1 MNFRFLSELYAGFL
15 RGRAITHHF
24 SRFPLLET
32 LLRGNVPKELS
43 TTMVAVL
50 AESSRSPVPD
60 LLRTLDSHVN
70 GLTEAQA
77 AQRREIHGWNTIGHE
92 KPLSWPAHLWQCY
105 RNPFNILLTV
115 LAAVSYWT
123 DDIESTIVI
132 GSMVFL
138 STLIRFVQETRS
150 NKAAEKLKEMV
161 STTATVLRRDPA
173 EIAAEEARK
182 YFQAIL
188 RPKPPRRVELPI
200 KRLVPGD
207 IVALSA
213 GDMLPADV
221 RLLSTKDLFVSQSAM
236 TGESLPVEKFGEQHG
251 PASANPLELNNLAFM
266 GTNVVSGSALAIVV
280 CTGDNTYFGS
290 LAQRVTAT
298 DRTPTAFQAGVN
310 KVSWL
315 LIRFMM
321 VMSPIVLLINGLTK
335 HNWTDAALFALSV
348 AVGLTPEMLPMIVTS
363 TLAKGAVFLSRKKV
377 IVKRLDAIQNFGA
390 MDVLCTDKTG
400 TLTQDKIFLSRSLDA
415 AGEDSDTVLEYAYL
429 NSYHQTGL
437 KNLLDVAVLEHAEM
451 RHQGAVAAQF
461 RKVDE
466 IPFDFTRR
474 RMSVVVAV
482 PAPGGPG
489 PGASAEG
496 GNGGSAEGGGVA
508 AAVRPAISHRLI
520 CKGAVEEVLAV
531 CSRVQRG
538 ERIEALSAEVLAA
551 VRAVT
556 ADLNAEG
563 LRVVAVATRDSPVTQ
578 EVFGLADERDLT
590 LVGYIAF
597 LDPPKEST
605 KPALDALAS
614 HGIAVKILTG
624 DNDLVTRKICREV
637 GIAAETI
644 VTGAQIEA
652 MDEAQLADAAE
663 SCHVFARLTPAH
675 KERLVRALRARGHIT
690 GFMGDG
696 INDAP
701 ALRAADIGISVDS
714 AVDIAKEAADIILLE
729 KSLLVLEEGVIEGR
743 RTFAN
748 MLKYIKMTASSN
760 FGNVFSVLVAGAF
773 LPFLP
778 MLPVQLLTQ
787 NLLYD
792 ISQIAIPFD
801 NVDPDQV
808 QSPQR
813 WRPEDIGR
821 FMVVFGPVSSVFD
834 ICTFALMW
842 WVFGANTD
850 ATAPLFQAGWFIE
863 GLATQTLIV
872 HMIRTAKI
880 PFLQSRAAPPVT
892 VMTVVVILTGVFLVM
907 GPPSALFKFAVLPMA
922 YFPWATL
929 IVLGYVV
936 LTQVVKLL
944 YLRRYAWQ

>member
-1 MNFRFLSELYAGFL
+1 MNFQFLTELYAGFV
-15 RGRAITHHF
+15 RHRAISHLF
-24 SRFPLLET
+24 GRFPLLET
-32 LLRGNVPKELS
+32 LLRGAAPREVPTAMAATLAAASRANV
-43 TTMVAVL
+43 
-50 AESSRSPVPD
+50 AEV
-60 LLRTLDSHVN
+60 LDSLQSNAH

-77 AQRREIHGWNTIGHE
+77 SDRREVFGWNEIGQE
-92 KPLSWPAHLWQCY
+92 KPLPWWVHLWQCY
-105 RNPFNILLTV
+105 RNPFNLLLTL
-115 LAAVSYWT
+115 LAALSFYT
-123 DDIESTIVI
+123 EDIKATIVI
-132 GSMVFL
+132 GSMVLL
-138 STLIRFVQETRS
+138 STLIRFVQESRS
-150 NKAAEKLKEMV
+150 NRAAEKLKEMV

-188 RPKPPRRVELPI
+188 RPKPPRRVEIPI

-207 IVALSA
+207 VIALSA

-221 RLLSTKDLFVSQSAM
+221 RLLSAKDLFVSQAAM
-236 TGESLPVEKFGEQHG
+236 TGESLPVEKFAELR
-251 PASANPLELNNLAFM
+251 SAPGSNPLELENLAFM
-266 GTNVVSGSALAIVV
+266 GTNVVSGSALAVV
-280 CTGDNTYFGS
+280 VTTGDRTYFGA

-310 KVSWL
+310 QVSWL

-321 VMSPIVLLINGLTK
+321 VMTPIVLLINGLTK
-335 HNWTDAALFALSV
+335 GNWMEAFLFSLSV
-348 AVGLTPEMLPMIVTS
+348 AIGLTPEMLPMIVTS

-400 TLTQDKIFLSRSLDA
+400 TLTQDRIFLSRHLDA
-415 AGEDSDTVLEYAYL
+415 FGVDSDAVLEYAYL

-451 RHQGAVAAQF
+451 RHQGAVAATF
-461 RKVDE
+461 RKIDE

-474 RMSVVVAV
+474 RMSVVVAT
-482 PAPGGPG
+482 PECTGQL
-489 PGASAEG
+489 
-496 GNGGSAEGGGVA
+496 
-508 AAVRPAISHRLI
+508 AVHRLI
-520 CKGAVEEVLAV
+520 CKGAVEEILAV
-531 CSRVQRG
+531 CSQVQHG
-538 ERIEALSAEVLAA
+538 PCQEPLTAELLTR

-563 LRVVAVATRDSPVTQ
+563 LRVVAVAARDSSAAQ
-578 EVFGLADERDLT
+578 EAYGLADERDLT

-614 HGIAVKILTG
+614 HGIAVKVLTG

-637 GIAAETI
+637 GMDAEHI
-644 VTGAQIEA
+644 VLGAQIEP
-652 MDEAQLADAAE
+652 MDERELAQTVEDR
-663 SCHVFARLTPAH
+663 HVFARLTPTH
-675 KERLVRALRARGHIT
+675 KERIVRALRARGHIT
-690 GFMGDG
+690 GFLGDG

-729 KSLLVLEEGVIEGR
+729 KSLLVLEEGVVEGR

-778 MLPVQLLTQ
+778 MLPLQLLVQ

-801 NVDPDQV
+801 NVDAELLQL
-808 QSPQR
+808 PQR
-813 WRPEDIGR
+813 WRPQDLGR

-842 WVFGANTD
+842 WVFA
-850 ATAPLFQAGWFIE
+850 ATSESQQALFQAGWFVE

-880 PFLQSRAAPPVT
+880 PFVQSRAATPLL
-892 VMTVVVILTGVFLVM
+892 VMTVLVVACGMFIVM
-907 GPPSALFKFAVLPMA
+907 GPAAPLFKFAHLPA
-922 YFPWATL
+922 SYYPWAAL
-929 IVLGYVV
+929 IIFGYV
-936 LTQVVKLL
+936 
-944 YLRRYAWQ
+944 